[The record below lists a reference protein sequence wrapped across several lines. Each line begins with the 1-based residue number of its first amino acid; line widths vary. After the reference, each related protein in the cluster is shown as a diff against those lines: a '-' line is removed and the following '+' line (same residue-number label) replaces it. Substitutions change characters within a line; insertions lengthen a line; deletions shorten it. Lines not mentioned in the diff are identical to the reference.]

1 MEPTN
6 YIPQAVSEQGIQAI
20 HQWPQCANEDSHIV
34 GRFDSEYAWANFP
47 KLELN
52 PPHAYAAIILD
63 VDAPA
68 DSGWPGGKPSIP
80 PSWLVLNTRPA
91 TPERRPGGLH
101 VVYAL
106 EIPVARHDA
115 AHTLPLSY
123 LAHIADRLA
132 YHLGA
137 DPGYVGCITR
147 NPLHPGPGCLTHW
160 ARMLPYSLGELD
172 KLLPKG
178 KPPKR
183 RLTGIGRNVDLFR
196 DMVSEVFRP
205 RWADTLGAQGW
216 TGAWL
221 NHVRGQNAAM
231 FAPDVL
237 PDPECRSIA
246 KSCYRY
252 WTLHYSPGR
261 FSDIQRARNGKR
273 WHGDYTYD
281 FEKQDADVRQ
291 LKSWGLKQSTIGAVA
306 GLSQSQV
313 SRILSQGL

>member
-1 MEPTN
+1 
-6 YIPQAVSEQGIQAI
+6 
-20 HQWPQCANEDSHIV
+20 
-34 GRFDSEYAWANFP
+34 
-47 KLELN
+47 
-52 PPHAYAAIILD
+52 
-63 VDAPA
+63 
-68 DSGWPGGKPSIP
+68 
-80 PSWLVLNTRPA
+80 
-91 TPERRPGGLH
+91 
-101 VVYAL
+101 
-106 EIPVARHDA
+106 
-115 AHTLPLSY
+115 
-123 LAHIADRLA
+123 
-132 YHLGA
+132 
-137 DPGYVGCITR
+137 
-147 NPLHPGPGCLTHW
+147 
-160 ARMLPYSLGELD
+160 MLPYSLGELD